1 MLLLETKITEQVE
14 VPVLHLVTMEALEH
28 TARIIALLP
37 QGVTEPTIEAPEAI
51 NPEVQHR
58 AEVTIVPLPV
68 QALGATVAAVL
79 HPAVGPAEAT
89 VVPEAVPEAL
99 A

>member
-1 MLLLETKITEQVE
+1 MLLLETKLTEQVE

-68 QALGATVAAVL
+68 QALGATVAVVRHLA
-79 HPAVGPAEAT
+79 ADQAEAIE
-89 VVPEAVPEAL
+89 VPEAVPEAL